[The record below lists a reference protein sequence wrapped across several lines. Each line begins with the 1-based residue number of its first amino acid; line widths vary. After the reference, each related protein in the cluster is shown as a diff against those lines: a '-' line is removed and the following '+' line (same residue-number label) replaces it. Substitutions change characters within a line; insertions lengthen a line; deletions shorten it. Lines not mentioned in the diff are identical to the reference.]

1 MSAKPYTFRESDT
14 ARAVRIAKKNGLK
27 VTGFHITRDGITVMT
42 EGANVP
48 ASNTNPWD
56 SKDDGGPPR
65 AA

>member
-1 MSAKPYTFRESDT
+1 MSAKPYTFRESDA

-27 VTGFHITRDGITVMT
+27 VIGFNITRDGIVVMT

-48 ASNTNPWD
+48 ASNANPWD
-56 SKDDGGPPR
+56 TKDDGGPPR